1 MPTKKPLKQ
10 LIPDILSHVDRHR
23 STMDFNLRLYKVDQ
37 GQIRPEIERS
47 LSQEMLS
54 NAAFNRAKERIPSI
68 NVLKKATDKLAKV
81 YSQKPVRLADI
92 DSDKAIIEKLTKL
105 MDVDNVMCNA
115 NRLYNVQYMCAV
127 EPFVQNNEQKL
138 RVLAGHQFLPFSDDK
153 QNPMNL
159 TVFIKFMGS
168 EIKAAPIDDANGVRN
183 TQEKDPHS
191 VDIYHLFSDS
201 EFLIIDSDGQ
211 VREEHMRELDAP
223 WSSGVN
229 PYGVIPQ
236 EYINASHFELVP
248 FVNKT
253 ALDISVLI
261 PKLLTDLNYAAQF
274 LSHSLIWA
282 KNTDLDGVEIHPD
295 TIINLGDGGD
305 DGQPEIGT
313 IDPSVDIEKV
323 LQLIEFQL
331 SGYFASIGIK
341 TATTGSMM
349 PGREASGFAKAMDEG
364 DVTAERKVQ
373 TEAFKTFER
382 RLWEKIAKVQDYWSS
397 SGLVNEKRKFSTSF
411 VDTFSVQFGEM
422 KHLVTQSEKL
432 EKVRTLYKDLKLMS
446 RRQAI
451 KELNPEFTPDQIDQ
465 YISEL
470 EDDIVDEDEQP
481 QQEMSNPQFNG
492 QTEVGDEED
501 IVGPNRNTNG

>member
-1 MPTKKPLKQ
+1 MPTKKPLRD
-10 LIPDILSHVDRHR
+10 LIPDILNHVDRYR
-23 STMDFNLRLYKVDQ
+23 STMEFNLRLYKVDQ
-37 GQIRPEIERS
+37 GQIRPEIEQS

-54 NAAFNRAKERIPSI
+54 NAAYKRAAQRIPSI
-68 NVLKKATDKLAKV
+68 NVLKKAADKLSKV
-81 YSQKPVRLADI
+81 YSQKPVRLT
-92 DSDKAIIEKLTKL
+92 DSDSDRAIMEKLTKL
-105 MDVDNVMCNA
+105 MDVDNVMSNA
-115 NRLYNVQYMCAV
+115 NRLYNVQYMCAI

-138 RVLAGHQFLPFSDDK
+138 RVLAGHQFLPYSDDK
-153 QNPMNL
+153 QNPLHM

-168 EIKAAPIDDANGVRN
+168 EMKAAPIDNRDGVRN

-191 VDIYHLFSDS
+191 VDIYHLFSDD

-211 VREEHMRELDAP
+211 IRPEHMAELDSP

-229 PYGVIPQ
+229 PYGIIPQ
-236 EYINASHFELVP
+236 EYINASQFELVP

-253 ALDISVLI
+253 AMDISVLI

-323 LQLIEFQL
+323 LQLVEFQL

-373 TEAFKTFER
+373 TEVFKTFER

-397 SGLVNEKRKFSTSF
+397 AGLVDEKRKLSATFA
-411 VDTFSVQFGEM
+411 DTFSVQFGEM
-422 KHLVTQSEKL
+422 KHLVTQAEKL

-446 RRQAI
+446 RKQAI

-465 YISEL
+465 YIDEL
-470 EDDIVDEDEQP
+470 EEDVTAEEELAQP
-481 QQEMSNPQFNG
+481 QMSNPQFNG
-492 QTEVGDEED
+492 QTEVGAEED
-501 IVGPNRNTNG
+501 EVAPNKGTNV